1 MVSEGG
7 GSILHPMLRKSWTAR
22 EREGEREGEREKG
35 FAIGI
40 GITTVH
46 SGQSM
51 DKVKIFSA
59 KKMDKIRDAI

>member
-1 MVSEGG
+1 M
-7 GSILHPMLRKSWTAR
+7 HPMLRKSWTAR
-22 EREGEREGEREKG
+22 EREGEREKG

-40 GITTVH
+40 GITIVH